1 MKLLKNI
8 IKDLMPP
15 LILKIYKS
23 IRKKLDKDK
32 EPEMRLFSAD
42 SKMFR
47 QIISEAKVYGEYG
60 VGLSTIYS
68 SENKNLVIYSVDSSK
83 DYVQYAL
90 DNINKENSNIDIEYV
105 DVGPIQESGGGVPL
119 TYDKSNNFKV
129 YREVI
134 WSKPSKPDTVLIDGR
149 FRVACFLTTL
159 LHCEKGTKII
169 FDDYVTR
176 SKYHIVEMFEQPIK
190 SQGRQ
195 SLFIASNDY
204 DKELLKKYIDKF
216 EYVFD

>member
-8 IKDLMPP
+8 TKNLMPP
-15 LILKIYKS
+15 IILKIYKS
-23 IRKKLDKDK
+23 MRKKLDKDK

-90 DNINKENSNIDIEYV
+90 DNVNKDNSNIDIDYV
-105 DVGPIQESGGGVPL
+105 DIGPIQENGGGVPL
-119 TYDKSNNFKV
+119 TYNKKNNFKV
-129 YREVI
+129 YREII
-134 WSKPSKPDTVLIDGR
+134 WSKPFKIDTVLIDGR
-149 FRVACFLTTL
+149 FRVACFLTSL
-159 LHCEKGTKII
+159 LYSEKGTKII

-176 SKYHIVEMFEQPIK
+176 PKYHIVEMFEEPIK

-204 DKELLKKYIDKF
+204 DKELLKTYIDKF

>member
-8 IKDLMPP
+8 IKDLIPP
-15 LILKIYKS
+15 VTLKIYKS

-47 QIISEAKVYGEYG
+47 QIISETKVYGEYG

-68 SENKNLVIYSVDSSK
+68 SENKNLVIYSVDTSK
-83 DYVQYAL
+83 EYVQYAL
-90 DNINKENSNIDIEYV
+90 DNINKENSNIEIDYV
-105 DVGPIQESGGGVPL
+105 DVGPVQEDGGGVPL
-119 TYDKSNNFKV
+119 TYNKSKNFKV
-129 YREVI
+129 YREII
-134 WSKPSKPDTVLIDGR
+134 WSKSSKPDTVLIDGR

-159 LHCEKGTKII
+159 LHCEKGTKLI

-176 SKYHIVEMFEQPIK
+176 SKYHIVEMFEKPIK

-195 SLFIASNDY
+195 SLFVASNDY
-204 DKELLKKYIDKF
+204 DKELLKKYINKF